1 LTLLDLYYRLPAWAR
16 SAAASTRGFYLR
28 SWRYGAESEQLTEE
42 ALARERWSRRHWE
55 QWQLEQL
62 DFILNRAVSRVPHY
76 RAYWNETNGD
86 WRRLENWPILE
97 KEPLRRFPQSFVA
110 DTCDARKMFHD
121 HTSGTT
127 GTSLSIWLSRATVRG
142 WYALFEAR
150 CRRWY
155 GVSRRDRWA
164 MIGGQLVTP
173 VNQRRP
179 PFWVWNAGL
188 NQLYLSSYHLAPE
201 AIPSYLDALGRYRIQ
216 FLLGYTSS
224 LYALAVAV
232 LQRGLSVPQMQ
243 VVVTNAE
250 PVFDYQRTVIS
261 HAFRCPV
268 RESYGMAE
276 IVTAA
281 SECER
286 GVLHLWPEAGLTEVL
301 DGDSAHSGEL
311 VCTGLFNPD
320 MPLIRYRTGD
330 RGSLAPQG
338 EVCGCGRTLP
348 ILRSLEGRNDDVLY
362 TTDGRRIGRLDPVF
376 KAGLPIQEAQI
387 IQEALDRIRVRYVPD
402 AAFGPDA
409 ARSLVERLQARMGA
423 SMRIELESSAQIP
436 RTANGKF
443 RAVICQLPKD
453 QIRAL
458 SEQVH

>member
-1 LTLLDLYYRLPAWAR
+1 
-16 SAAASTRGFYLR
+16 
-28 SWRYGAESEQLTEE
+28 
-42 ALARERWSRRHWE
+42 
-55 QWQLEQL
+55 
-62 DFILNRAVSRVPHY
+62 
-76 RAYWNETNGD
+76 
-86 WRRLENWPILE
+86 
-97 KEPLRRFPQSFVA
+97 
-110 DTCDARKMFHD
+110 
-121 HTSGTT
+121 
-127 GTSLSIWLSRATVRG
+127 
-142 WYALFEAR
+142 
-150 CRRWY
+150 
-155 GVSRRDRWA
+155 

-173 VNQRRP
+173 VDQRRP

-201 AIPSYLDALGRYRIQ
+201 AIPSYLDALSRYRIQ

-224 LYALAVAV
+224 LYALAMAV
-232 LQRGLSVPQMQ
+232 LKRRLSVPQMQ

-250 PVFDYQRTVIS
+250 PVFDYQRTAIAE
-261 HAFRCPV
+261 AFRCPV

-286 GVLHLWPEAGLTEVL
+286 GVLHLWPEAGLTEML
-301 DGDSAHSGEL
+301 EGDSANSGEL

-330 RGSLAPQG
+330 RGSLAPPG

-387 IQEALDRIRVRYVPD
+387 IQEALDRIRIRYVPD

-409 ARSLVERLQARMGA
+409 AHSLVERLQARMGA
-423 SMRIELESSAQIP
+423 SMHIELESAAQIP